1 MCVEIGEDPLT
12 SLSLWSKELNVTEF
26 NNNFND
32 KRTFNWNKSIKQYV
46 KIKYERRIK

>member
-12 SLSLWSKELNVTEF
+12 SLSLWSKELKLTEF

-32 KRTFNWNKSIKQYV
+32 TRTLNWNKSIKKYV
-46 KIKYERRIK
+46 KITYENRIK